1 MDAITAYQLTS
12 MMQGVVQRGTASGAV
27 NLPVPTAGKTGT
39 TNDAKDVW
47 FIGFTSNIVAGCYIG
62 YDQPRSLGGA
72 SGGGTCGPVF
82 QRFMVEAVKKY
93 GGGKFKVPPGGHF
106 VKIDRYSGARLPD
119 SASGAN
125 VVAEY
130 FRDGEEPIFGI
141 VFDGGFAMGSN
152 LPLFG
157 TQGQQVEQVQT
168 STGRVVNVPVQNAP
182 SSSLS
187 AGGLY

>member
-1 MDAITAYQLTS
+1 
-12 MMQGVVQRGTASGAV
+12 
-27 NLPVPTAGKTGT
+27 
-39 TNDAKDVW
+39 
-47 FIGFTSNIVAGCYIG
+47 
-62 YDQPRSLGGA
+62 
-72 SGGGTCGPVF
+72 
-82 QRFMVEAVKKY
+82 MVEAVKKY
-93 GGGKFKVPPGGHF
+93 GGGKFKIPPGGHF

-119 SASGAN
+119 SASGPS

-157 TQGQQVEQVQT
+157 DPDSGFGGQQQVQT
-168 STGRVVNVPVQNAP
+168 STGETVVIPDRAN